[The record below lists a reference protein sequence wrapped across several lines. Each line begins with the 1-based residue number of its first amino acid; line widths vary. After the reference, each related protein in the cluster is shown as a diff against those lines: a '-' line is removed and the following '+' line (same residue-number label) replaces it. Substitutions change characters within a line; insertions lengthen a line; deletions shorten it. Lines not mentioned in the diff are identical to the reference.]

1 MVKELR
7 LVQIKD
13 IIPYTNNPRKNKDA
27 VAAVKSSIS
36 EYGYKNIIA
45 VDENMVILA
54 GHTRLSALKELGW
67 KECNVLVFDDLTEAQ
82 KKGYRIVD
90 NKTNEFSFWD
100 DELLKLEFDSLK
112 ELDFDLSLT
121 GFSADEINALDPIN
135 PDDVQ
140 EVEPEDAATVETTI
154 KRGNVI
160 LLGNHR
166 LMCGD
171 STSSEDVGILMQD
184 EKADLLLTDPP
195 YNLSFDYNTYDD
207 NKSYEE
213 YKSFINNSIIKFK
226 SIKKIITSGKQNIK
240 LYYELFDIT
249 DIGVWIS
256 KNKMSGGKIS
266 NLSLWE
272 PIIFIG
278 KFDRNN
284 RPTDIFEFNNR
295 IQNDTSIHSCPKT
308 PEFFG
313 ELIKSYT
320 KQNDIIVDIFCGSGT
335 TLIAADQ
342 LNRKCL
348 MMELDTQY
356 CEVICRRY
364 EKLTGDKRQIV

>member
-121 GFSADEINALDPIN
+121 GFSTEEINKLN
-135 PDDVQ
+135 PVSM
-140 EVEPEDAATVETTI
+140 EDAFGKLPTGEKSNFEQITFTLEESQAQFIRERLTEGKNTDTYKDGITI
-154 KRGNVI
+154 N
-160 LLGNHR
+160 
-166 LMCGD
+166 
-171 STSSEDVGILMQD
+171 S
-184 EKADLLLTDPP
+184 
-195 YNLSFDYNTYDD
+195 NT
-207 NKSYEE
+207 N
-213 YKSFINNSIIKFK
+213 
-226 SIKKIITSGKQNIK
+226 G
-240 LYYELFDIT
+240 
-249 DIGVWIS
+249 
-256 KNKMSGGKIS
+256 
-266 NLSLWE
+266 
-272 PIIFIG
+272 
-278 KFDRNN
+278 
-284 RPTDIFEFNNR
+284 
-295 IQNDTSIHSCPKT
+295 TSIWAICK
-308 PEFFG
+308 EWDKQ
-313 ELIKSYT
+313 KS
-320 KQNDIIVDIFCGSGT
+320 
-335 TLIAADQ
+335 
-342 LNRKCL
+342 
-348 MMELDTQY
+348 
-356 CEVICRRY
+356 
-364 EKLTGDKRQIV
+364 